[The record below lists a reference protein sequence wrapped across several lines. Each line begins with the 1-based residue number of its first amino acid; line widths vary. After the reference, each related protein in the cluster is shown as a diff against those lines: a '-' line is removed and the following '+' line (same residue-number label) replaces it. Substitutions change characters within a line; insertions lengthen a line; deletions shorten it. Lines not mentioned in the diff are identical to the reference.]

1 MSGRVRVLVTER
13 IVDAGMAVL
22 RHPQVE
28 VVGPLASPAE
38 LEDAIRDVDG
48 ILVRTMRIPGDL
60 IRSAPRLKVIAK
72 HGVGTD
78 NIDRGAC
85 EERGVTVTVTADANK
100 ETVAEFVLGLFI
112 AVARRFVPADQAV
125 RAGRF
130 SDRDRLM
137 GREWTGKTIGIVGY
151 GRIGQ
156 ALAPRLIGGL
166 RARVLVY
173 DPYWPEGA
181 ALPGPEASRVD
192 SVEALLE
199 GSDGVTVH
207 VPLGPE
213 TYHLLNRER
222 IARMRPES
230 YLVNAARGGVV
241 DRAALY
247 EALVSGHLA
256 GAALDVFEPEP
267 PDPADP
273 LLTLPNVLLTPH
285 LAATTAEAMDRM
297 ARAAATSMLQVL
309 GIR

>member
-28 VVGPLASPAE
+28 VVGPLASPEE
-38 LEDAIRDVDG
+38 LPDAIRDVDG
-48 ILVRTMRIPGDL
+48 LLVRTMRIPGDL

-78 NIDRGAC
+78 NIDRQAC
-85 EERGVTVTVTADANK
+85 EERGVKVTVTADANK

-112 AVARRFVPADQAV
+112 AVARHLVAADAAV

-137 GREWTGKTIGIVGY
+137 GREWMGKTIGIVGY

-156 ALAPRLIGGL
+156 ALAPRLVGGL
-166 RARVLVY
+166 KARVLVY
-173 DPYWPEGA
+173 DPYWPAGA
-181 ALPGPEASRVD
+181 VLPPEARRVD
-192 SVEALLE
+192 AVETLLE
-199 GSDGVTVH
+199 ASDGVTVH

-222 IARMRPES
+222 IARMRPQS

-241 DRAALY
+241 DGAALY
-247 EALVSGHLA
+247 EALRSGHLA
-256 GAALDVFEPEP
+256 GAALDVFDPEP
-267 PDPADP
+267 PRADDP
-273 LLTLPNVLLTPH
+273 LLSLPNVVLAPH
-285 LAATTAEAMDRM
+285 LAATTAEAMERM
-297 ARAAATSMLQVL
+297 ARAAATSILQVL
-309 GIR
+309 GVA